1 MTRLFS
7 PRPLARFLALS
18 LSFAALAQQPPV
30 NLPGLTYD
38 KPFFPGAQYNPNI
51 PTPDSVLGFP
61 AGQKPAT
68 HAQIEAVVKA
78 LANNNPRCKLFEY
91 GKTHEGRTLYYLVI
105 TAPKH
110 IERLDAIKQDLA
122 KLADPRSVS
131 AADADRIADSIPAV
145 AWMAY
150 VIHGDEMSSSDA
162 ALAVAHHLAAG
173 TDASVTSM
181 LDDLIV
187 IIDPLMNPDGRDR
200 WLNIMRTNRTAQPQV
215 DDQSLLH
222 TGNWPSGR
230 MNHYLFDMNRDWI
243 FATQPETRGR
253 IKAISEWNPHYLV
266 EGHEMGSQDTFL
278 FQPARDP
285 HNPNADPNAAKWADE
300 FAKDQAAAFDQFG
313 WRYYTGEWNEEW
325 YPGYT
330 GSWAGLRGITNNLY
344 EQANI
349 QSDAVRRPEGT
360 LETYREAV
368 HHQLVATMANLTT
381 LQKNR
386 KAIVKGTL
394 EERRKNVS
402 ADGPY
407 AARCFAVVPG
417 ANESRWRQFMDLLQ
431 IQGFEAYSL
440 DRDFTADGK
449 DRLGLEFKGKAFPK
463 GTLFIPT
470 RQPLARLIAAMMEF
484 DPRMSEKF
492 LADERRELL
501 RFGGSKLYDITGWNI
516 PMLFDV
522 DASEL
527 AIGLPEG
534 AKRLSE
540 PPAAAGVG
548 VTNPDA
554 KVAFAIDGAD
564 DKSVAAAARLMEH
577 EVWCRVATKPFK
589 LDGKEFPR
597 GSVLVLRKDNTTFK
611 GDLAKTIDEV
621 VKPLRLSAVG
631 IGQGLGDGDLPDLG
645 GGYFQLLQPPRIAVV
660 GREPFSAYGYGQA
673 WYMLDHVLGVRA
685 SYIDVNVLGGGDL
698 RRYNV
703 IVLPDTW
710 GEFPKD
716 KIDALRT
723 WAQAGGTIIAIG
735 GSAKALAKDKEG
747 IGSARLVSDILG
759 KMDDYRQGIIRE
771 WEGLNAS
778 PKLEDVWSHVPP
790 KEVVYPWRLDE
801 GEKSSEEEAK
811 RRDGWR
817 AMFMPQGVVLAARV
831 DDRSWL
837 TAGCGEYLPVL
848 YGGGVVLHT
857 PAGVPAPVRFGV
869 FNPAPPEVKKEE
881 EKSSNAKGAKDA
893 KEEKAEDK
901 KSEDKKDEKKEDK
914 KEEKKPAPGWQ
925 IAPPG
930 QELRLRMAGLLWP
943 EASERLANSA
953 FVTREGVGNGQVILF
968 AADPNFRAATLGM
981 SRVFSNAV
989 VYGPGL
995 GASQTIKP

>member
-1 MTRLFS
+1 MNIPRSLTHLLACSLASFS
-7 PRPLARFLALS
+7 
-18 LSFAALAQQPPV
+18 LAQQPPV
-30 NLPGLTYD
+30 DLPGLTYD
-38 KPFFPGAQYNPNI
+38 TPFFPGATYNAKV
-51 PTPDSVLGFP
+51 PTPDQILGFP

-68 HAQIEAVVKA
+68 HAQIEAVIKA
-78 LANNNPRCKLFEY
+78 IANNNPRCKLVEY
-91 GKTHEGRTLYYLVI
+91 GKTHEGRTLSYVVI
-105 TAPKH
+105 AAPRH
-110 IERLDAIKQDLA
+110 IERLDAIKADLA
-122 KLADPRSVS
+122 KLSDPRSVS
-131 AADADRIADSIPAV
+131 AAEADRIADTVPAV

-200 WLNIMRTNRTAQPQV
+200 WLNFMQASRTRQPQV
-215 DDQSLLH
+215 DDQAIIH
-222 TGNWPSGR
+222 AGAWPSGR

-253 IKAISEWNPHYLV
+253 IKAIADWNPHYLV

-278 FQPARDP
+278 FQPAREP
-285 HNPNADPNAAKWADE
+285 YNPNADPHTRKWADE
-300 FAKDQAAAFDQFG
+300 FAKDQGAAFDQFG

-330 GSWAGLRGITNNLY
+330 GSWAGLRGIANNLY

-349 QSDAVRRPEGT
+349 QVDAVRRPEGT
-360 LETYREAV
+360 LETYRESV
-368 HHQLVATMANLTT
+368 HKQLVATMANLAT

-386 KAIVKGTL
+386 KAIVKGML
-394 EERRKNVS
+394 DERRTNVS

-417 ANESRWRQFMDLLQ
+417 ANASRWRQFVDLLQ
-431 IQGFEAYSL
+431 VQGFEAYTL
-440 DRDFTADGK
+440 DREFAADGK
-449 DRLGLEFKGKAFPK
+449 DRLGREFKGRSFPK
-463 GTLFIPT
+463 GTLYIPT
-470 RQPLARLIAAMMEF
+470 RQPLARLVAAMMEF
-484 DPRMSEKF
+484 DPRMSERF

-501 RFGGSKLYDITGWNI
+501 RFGNSKLYDITGWNI

-527 AIGLPEG
+527 MIGLPDG
-534 AKRLSE
+534 AERFSV
-540 PPAAAGVG
+540 PPAGADGG
-548 VTNPDA
+548 LSNPDA
-554 KVAFAIDGAD
+554 KVAFVIDGAD
-564 DKSVAAAARLMEH
+564 DASVAAAARLMEH

-589 LDGKEFPR
+589 LDGREFPR
-597 GSVLVLRKDNTTFK
+597 GSVLVTRKDNTIFK
-611 GDLAKTIDEV
+611 GNLAQTIDEV
-621 VKPLRLSAVG
+621 VRPLRIAAVG
-631 IGQGLGDGDLPDLG
+631 IGQGLGEGDLPDLG

-660 GREPFSAYGYGQA
+660 GREPFSAYGYGTV
-673 WYMLDHVLGVRA
+673 WYTLDHVLGVRA

-716 KIDALRT
+716 KVESLRA
-723 WAQAGGTIIAIG
+723 WAQAGGTIVAIG
-735 GSAKALAKDKEG
+735 GSARALAKEKDG
-747 IGSARLVSDILG
+747 IGSTRLVSDILG

-771 WEGLNAS
+771 WEGLNAA
-778 PKLEDVWSHVPP
+778 PKSEEVWSHVPP
-790 KEVVYPWRLDE
+790 KDVVYPWRLDD
-801 GEKSSEEEAK
+801 GEKPSEEEAK
-811 RRDGWR
+811 RRDAWR
-817 AMFMPQGVVLAARV
+817 AMFMPQGAVLAARV

-848 YGGGVVLHT
+848 YGGGTVLHT
-857 PAGVPAPVRFGV
+857 PAGLPAPVRFGV
-869 FNPAPPEVKKEE
+869 FNPAPVEVKADA
-881 EKSSNAKGAKDA
+881 EKSPNAKDA
-893 KEEKAEDK
+893 KKDEKAEDK
-901 KSEDKKDEKKEDK
+901 KDEKR
-914 KEEKKPAPGWQ
+914 PAPGWQ
-925 IAPPG
+925 ISPPG

-943 EASERLANSA
+943 EASERIANSA
-953 FVTREGVGNGQVILF
+953 FVTREGVGSGQVILF

-981 SRVFSNAV
+981 SRVFANSV

-995 GASQTIKP
+995 GASQAIKP